1 MKRRALKALLVLGWI
16 AAAQPPGQAAD
27 PQPYDVSIASTG
39 DGDLDSTLEA
49 SSQLKALRDKSA
61 ISPFSLKI
69 RARQD
74 IDRLDSVLQSFGY
87 YQAAIT
93 IRIAGRDLDDP
104 DLVDAMSDAPADPPV
119 KIEIAIDRGPLFRL
133 GRVEIEGSLPDEAR
147 KELDLKPGI
156 PAVASDVLAAAA
168 RLTTALQERGYAL
181 AKMETPEVIED
192 PDAHT
197 LDVTF
202 HVEAGHLANIGTI
215 ELRGLKDVDEDFV
228 RRRLLLKTGQPYR
241 PSDIEKARQDLAG
254 TGVFAAV
261 SALPGTKIAPD
272 GSIPV
277 TFVFDERPKHL
288 VGITGAYST
297 DLGGLF
303 KTSWSD
309 RNLFGGA
316 EQLNLGAAATGL
328 GGSDV
333 NGLGYDF
340 TAQFIRP
347 DFLDRDQ
354 SLQIDAAALKQ
365 NLEAYDQTAQTAGL
379 AINRKINKEWWA
391 SIGVTGE
398 RERIGQEGVTT
409 NYLLTGLPMVLK
421 YDSTGL
427 GDPLQDPTQGIRA
440 ALNLTPTVSLG
451 GGMREF
457 LVTQISGST
466 YFDLSDW
473 GLDDMGRS
481 VIAIRGLLGNIE
493 GASEFDLP
501 PDQRFYGG
509 GSATVR
515 GFKYQSIGP
524 QFADRNPIGGTAID
538 AVSVEY
544 RQRLYQDWGLATF
557 IDGGQVNSGHLPFQG
572 DFRVGFGLGP
582 RYYTSIGVVR
592 LDIAVP
598 LNKPPGGDSFE
609 LYIGLGQAF

>member
-1 MKRRALKALLVLGWI
+1 MKRRTLKALLVLGWI
-16 AAAQPPGQAAD
+16 AAAQPPGLAAD
-27 PQPYDVSIASTG
+27 PQPYDVTFASTG

-49 SSQLKALRDKSA
+49 SSQLNALRDKSA

-74 IDRLDSVLQSFGY
+74 IERLDSVLQSFGY
-87 YQAAIT
+87 YQATIT
-93 IRIAGRDLDDP
+93 IKIAGHDLEDP
-104 DLVDAMSDAPADPPV
+104 DLVDAMTTAPADPPV
-119 KIEIAIDRGPLFRL
+119 KIEVAIDKGPLFHL
-133 GRVEIEGSLPDEAR
+133 GRVEIEGALPDEA
-147 KELDLKPGI
+147 KLALDLEPGA
-156 PAVASDVLAAAA
+156 PAVASDVLAAASRITA
-168 RLTTALQERGYAL
+168 ALQERGYAL
-181 AKMETPEVIED
+181 AKVDTPEVIETA
-192 PDAHT
+192 DART
-197 LDVTF
+197 LDVTY
-202 HVEAGHLANIGTI
+202 HVEAGRLANIGEI
-215 ELRGLKDVDEDFV
+215 QLQGLKDVDEAFV
-228 RRRLLLKTGQPYR
+228 RRRLLLKSGQPYR

-254 TGVFAAV
+254 LGVFAAV
-261 SALPGTKIAPD
+261 SVRAGSTIAPD
-272 GSIPV
+272 GTIPI
-277 TFVFDERPKHL
+277 TYVFEERPKHL

-316 EQLNLGAAATGL
+316 EQLTLGAAATGL

-340 TAQFIRP
+340 TTHFSRP

-354 SLQIDAAALKQ
+354 SLQVDLAVLKQ
-365 NLEAYDQTAQTAGL
+365 NLEAYNQTAQTAGV
-379 AINRKINKEWWA
+379 AIDRKLSPEWRA
-391 SIGVTGE
+391 SVGITGE

-409 NYLLTGLPMVLK
+409 DYLLTGMPLVLK

-427 GDPLQDPTQGIRA
+427 GDPLQDPTHGVRA

-451 GGMREF
+451 GGAREF
-457 LVTQISGST
+457 LTAQISGST
-466 YFDLSDW
+466 YVDLADW
-473 GLDDMGRS
+473 GWDDTGRS
-481 VIAIRGLLGNIE
+481 VLALRGLLGTIA
-493 GASEFDLP
+493 GAAEFDLP

-524 QFADRNPIGGTAID
+524 QFADHNPIGGTAID
-538 AVSVEY
+538 AGSIEY
-544 RQRLYQDWGLATF
+544 RQRLYQDWGVATF

-572 DFRVGFGLGP
+572 NVRVGFGLGP

-598 LNKPPGGDSFE
+598 LDKPPGGDSFE
-609 LYIGLGQAF
+609 LYIGLGQSF